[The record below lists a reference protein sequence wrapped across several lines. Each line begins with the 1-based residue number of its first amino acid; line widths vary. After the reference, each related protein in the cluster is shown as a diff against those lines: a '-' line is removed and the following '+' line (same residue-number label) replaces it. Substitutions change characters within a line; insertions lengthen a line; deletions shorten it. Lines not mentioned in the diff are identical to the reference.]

1 MIAGLVSI
9 RSRGCY
15 SQITTKNKSTERRK
29 INEIKRE
36 NGHLEL
42 IASQASHKS
51 NEYTS
56 VELFLAVHCMDMVN
70 NFVFQFSIKL
80 CIILKS
86 KGYWL
91 FVSHL
96 ILSMEREVHWSPS
109 MPAPFFSALGS
120 FSPDRTQFFLRIYFR
135 SVKHKRLFR

>member
-1 MIAGLVSI
+1 MQCIIYDCRFGVHPLTRMLQSNYT
-9 RSRGCY
+9 RK
-15 SQITTKNKSTERRK
+15 QIDRTKKK
-29 INEIKRE
+29 NEIKRE

-42 IASQASHKS
+42 IASQVSHKS

-96 ILSMEREVHWSPS
+96 ILSMEREVHWSHS
-109 MPAPFFSALGS
+109 MPAPFFSLLLALFLQIGHFFSGNLFS
-120 FSPDRTQFFLRIYFR
+120 FC
-135 SVKHKRLFR
+135 